1 MLAAVLI
8 AVILA
13 NALVVGSAVGAVAG
27 VYAYFAQGL
36 PDPSTIETKQE
47 EFETVRIY
55 DRTGDHLLYES
66 FDPRPFRGDR
76 TFMPLEQMS
85 SWVISAT
92 VGLEDRSFFENP
104 GVNFQGLGRAFVSNL
119 RGGSV
124 QGGSSITQQLI
135 KNIIIDPEERTQRSY
150 TRKIKEV
157 IMALEIT
164 RQYSK
169 EQILE
174 WYLNYNFYGNF
185 AYGIEAAARVY
196 FDKPAKEL
204 TLAEASML
212 ATIPQ
217 YPALNPV
224 DSPQDAY
231 RRQRKALDAMVEGG
245 LIAQDEANAS
255 KKFFDDNVLKELY
268 DQGLISQADRDE
280 RSAGQ
285 GRKRSRA
292 GCVGHLRMARPGAG
306 RRGQAVRWQPLDVP
320 AQEGRRALRKPQR
333 AALRLVRAGRAAA
346 ALQYRRRPILHLAQR
361 PDRLHD
367 PGLRPAAGDRVHCP
381 HPRRRTGGHC
391 A

>member
-1 MLAAVLI
+1 MSYDSEHILIKRRRRERRWRNRPRPFLRLAQVLAAVLI

-13 NALVVGSAVGAVAG
+13 NTLVVGSAVGAVAG

-268 DQGLISQADRDE
+268 DQGLISQTDRDNAAQDKDASDRVLDALVTYE
-280 RSAGQ
+280 WLDQEQADEAKQYDG
-285 GRKRSRA
+285 SRW
-292 GCVGHLRMARPGAG
+292 MF
-306 RRGQAVRWQPLDVP
+306 
-320 AQEGRRALRKPQR
+320 LRKKAAERFENLSAPHFALYVLDELQ
-333 AALRLVRAGRAAA
+333 AAL
-346 ALQYRRRPILHLAQR
+346 
-361 PDRLHD
+361 
-367 PGLRPAAGDRVHCP
+367 
-381 HPRRRTGGHC
+381 
-391 A
+391 